1 LRLRAAGG
9 LAILL
14 VLHPACSGGGGT
26 ATTAIPAATADANA
40 PSSAAAPD
48 APQPAPVFVGGA
60 NQMDVT
66 LFFLRA
72 DGEALAP
79 ETRRIFRTATV
90 NDRARQ
96 ALQALFEG
104 SESGLPPSA
113 PPGTAVRE
121 IYIAGDGTAYVDLNT
136 EFRDGIERGSEDAV
150 EAIYAVVNTLAVNF
164 SEIQRVKI
172 LVAGDELDDV
182 GGHLD
187 LSHPILPEMSLV
199 WAGSSRA
206 PRPNATPPKDAP
218 APGGDP
224 NRADPNHPAKSD
236 DAKPAVQPDASPF
249 RL

>member
-1 LRLRAAGG
+1 
-9 LAILL
+9 
-14 VLHPACSGGGGT
+14 
-26 ATTAIPAATADANA
+26 
-40 PSSAAAPD
+40 
-48 APQPAPVFVGGA
+48 
-60 NQMDVT
+60 MDVT

-104 SESGLPPSA
+104 SESGLPPSV
-113 PPGTAVRE
+113 PPGTSVRE
-121 IYIAGDGTAYVDLNT
+121 IYIAGDGTAYVDLSP
-136 EFRDGIERGSEDAV
+136 EFREGLDRGSEDAV

-164 SEIQRVKI
+164 SEIHKVKI
-172 LVAGDELDDV
+172 LVAGDEADNV

-199 WAGSSRA
+199 WSGAPRAPRA
-206 PRPNATPPKDAP
+206 PRPNAAPPTDAS
-218 APGGDP
+218 APPGAAP
-224 NRADPNHPAKSD
+224 PQAWAADPNHVDPNHADPNQPAKSR
-236 DAKPAVQPDASPF
+236 DARPPIGSDAAPF